1 MDVRQGRTMV
11 CFVQD
16 STAGRSPLGQN
27 TASGLETPVP
37 QPGAGRTGAVPLTRR
52 RPTTSLGDLG

>member
-1 MDVRQGRTMV
+1 MDIRQGRTMV

-16 STAGRSPLGQN
+16 STTGRSPLGQN

-37 QPGAGRTGAVPLTRR
+37 QPGAGRTGCCPTDQAGVQPLHYMI
-52 RPTTSLGDLG
+52 